1 MAVPNSIDPVFLGN
15 ITIGSSVKL
24 MTGAGAPTGIT
35 APKGSLYLNST
46 ATTTT
51 TRIYIN
57 SDGATTWVTLTTS
70 A

>member
-1 MAVPNSIDPVFLGN
+1 MAQANGIDPIFS
-15 ITIGSSVKL
+15 GSVTVGGLVKV
-24 MTGAGAPTGIT
+24 MAGAGAPTGIT